1 MNLSENFQEVI
12 ESMKRPVAVL
22 AVALTPMFMTGC
34 ANMKLNL
41 PEGNMGGI
49 PVGRVIN
56 QSVNR
61 DVYDAKKAAAGQVK
75 GALRGTACLDENGHV
90 THVVV
95 GEPRQCDV
103 QKNNRTGVSPRPR

>member
-1 MNLSENFQEVI
+1 MNLSENFLEVI
-12 ESMKRPVAVL
+12 ESMKRPVAAL
-22 AVALTPMFMTGC
+22 AVALTPLFMTGC

-61 DVYDAKKAAAGQVK
+61 DIYDVKKGVAGEIK
-75 GALRGTACLDENGHV
+75 GQLRGTACRDENGHV

-95 GEPRQCDV
+95 GDPRQCDT
-103 QKNNRTGVSPRPR
+103 QRNNGTGVAPRPR